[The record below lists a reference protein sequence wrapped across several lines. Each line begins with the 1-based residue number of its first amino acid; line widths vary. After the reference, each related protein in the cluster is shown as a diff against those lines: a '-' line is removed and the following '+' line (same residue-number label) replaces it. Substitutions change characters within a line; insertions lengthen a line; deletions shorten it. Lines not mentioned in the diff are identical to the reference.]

1 LPLIRPFGH
10 LLPARRGECDV
21 REATVF
27 FALAATADKGR
38 IITCCDPNT
47 SLDRTIYHTTF
58 AKEDLPKILEIEAD
72 RFKHLAYTPEAFKTE
87 ARAVLGEYNKNSANP
102 LSRLDEA
109 QANAA
114 FTTHTYKHTTMGFIK
129 DIEDMP
135 NQYEY
140 SKDFFSR
147 SYRPEKAT
155 MFVVGDVKPDQVFPL
170 VEKYWGDWKRGN
182 FVADIPK
189 EPQANGPVYEHV
201 AWPTP
206 TSPWVTVAF
215 HGPAFLDLKHQTA
228 IDTAFDIEFGETSEI
243 YKRLVED
250 EQKVDRLFTDGRS
263 TRSSLS
269 RPRASDFGG
278 FDFPRPE
285 ARGPRPA

>member
-1 LPLIRPFGH
+1 MRSIMIALCALILPLSAVAANAKKTVPSKDNILPFNVTEKT
-10 LLPARRGECDV
+10 LPNGLKVE
-21 REATVF
+21 
-27 FALAATADKGR
+27 
-38 IITCCDPNT
+38 
-47 SLDRTIYHTTF
+47 
-58 AKEDLPKILEIEAD
+58 
-72 RFKHLAYTPEAFKTE
+72 
-87 ARAVLGEYNKNSANP
+87 
-102 LSRLDEA
+102 

-147 SYRPEKAT
+147 WYRPEKAT

-250 EQKVDRLFTDGRS
+250 EQKVDRLFTDGRP